1 MLYTLENTTKI
12 GKPIKVFDG
21 EGNHIPKALSVDT
34 ETGKVTKFKT
44 NEDGTILVVNEETME
59 TVEETIT
66 VPLPIRIEFLETG
79 EAVNG

>member
-1 MLYTLENTTKI
+1 MLYTLENTAKI

-34 ETGKVTKFKT
+34 ETGEITKFKT
-44 NEDGTILVVNEETME
+44 NEDGTILIVDGEALR
-59 TVEETIT
+59 ETIT
-66 VPLPIRIEFLETG
+66 VSLPIKIEFLETG